1 MRQKNHERLLMLINY
16 MFEKCYFN
24 FDLNHKSD
32 YECYNYLY
40 KVNNEGSLTFKYK
53 INEFKFTIYKNKKGL
68 SFNYKNKEL
77 HYINGQFSGD
87 LIDNIDQWDEYDWK
101 DLAEAISET
110 AEFIIKTYVKYL
122 INSKNSIDTLLKL
135 LPHMEPYS
143 IITSNYQTIDLLTNQ
158 NYQDLLELK
167 LKKSDN
173 HLPISILR
181 EHNSIRVYI
190 IEENFKLE
198 ISGDNDG
205 FYDEISFGKNVRY
218 NSNVSLLQL
227 SNEIKNLLVKLNK
240 IMNELETII
249 CNKDDSEID
258 EQLNKILQ
266 KSEKYF
272 YI

>member
-16 MFEKCYFN
+16 IFNKCYFN

-40 KVNNEGSLTFKYK
+40 KVNNEGSLTFRYK
-53 INEFKFTIYKNKKGL
+53 INEFNFTIYKNKKDL
-68 SFNYKNKEL
+68 SFNHKNKEL
-77 HYINGQFSGD
+77 HYINDQFSGN

-143 IITSNYQTIDLLTNQ
+143 IITSNYQTIELLTNQ
-158 NYQDLLELK
+158 KYQDLLK
-167 LKKSDN
+167 LKDSNN
-173 HLPISILR
+173 HLPITIFR
-181 EHNSIRVYI
+181 ERNIIEVYI
-190 IEENFKLE
+190 IEKNFKLE
-198 ISGDNDG
+198 IFGNNDG
-205 FYDEISFGKNVRY
+205 FYDEITFGKNIKY
-218 NSNVSLLQL
+218 NSNISLLQL
-227 SNEIKNLLVKLNK
+227 SNEIKELLNKLHK

-258 EQLNKILQ
+258 DQLNKILQ
-266 KSEKYF
+266 KPEKYF
-272 YI
+272 YL